1 MYSPTDHSFAVCAY
15 GKSPYLDL
23 CLKSLSAQ
31 TVHTNL
37 FVSTS
42 TPNAHIEE
50 VAQKYGVP
58 LFVNEGAPSISHD
71 WNCAVSHCSTP
82 LVTIAHQDD
91 VYLPQFAERT
101 IEALNNADHPLI
113 SFTDYGEL
121 RGDRN
126 VDVSRLL
133 SVKRMLLSP
142 LRLRCLKSS
151 RLVRRRTLSVGSP
164 ICCPSV
170 TYCLDNLPDPLFLD
184 NMRCD
189 LDWEAWERFSKLQG
203 DFLYIPQLLM
213 RHRIHGDSETTAL
226 IVDETRSREDLVMLQ
241 KFWPRWIARAI
252 NRVYRTSQDSNSVE

>member
-37 FVSTS
+37 IVSTS

-113 SFTDYGEL
+113 SFTDYSFGQE
-121 RGDRN
+121 N
-126 VDVSRLL
+126 V
-133 SVKRMLLSP
+133 
-142 LRLRCLKSS
+142 
-151 RLVRRRTLSVGSP
+151 
-164 ICCPSV
+164 
-170 TYCLDNLPDPLFLD
+170 
-184 NMRCD
+184 
-189 LDWEAWERFSKLQG
+189 A
-203 DFLYIPQLLM
+203 
-213 RHRIHGDSETTAL
+213 
-226 IVDETRSREDLVMLQ
+226 
-241 KFWPRWIARAI
+241 
-252 NRVYRTSQDSNSVE
+252 

>member
-15 GKSPYLDL
+15 GKSPYLDS
-23 CLKSLSAQ
+23 CLHSLSGQ
-31 TVHTNL
+31 TVRTNL

-50 VAQKYGVP
+50 VAQKYGIP

-101 IEALNNADHPLI
+101 IEALNSAERPLI

-142 LRLRCLKSS
+142 LKLRCLKSS
-151 RLVRRRTLSVGSP
+151 RLVRRRALSVGSP

-189 LDWEAWERFSKLQG
+189 LDWEAWERFSKLRG

-241 KFWPRWIARAI
+241 KFWPRWMARAI
-252 NRVYRTSQDSNSVE
+252 NRFYRTSQDSNSVE